1 MATNFITSSANKI
14 AHALRRAYPQ
24 LTWGEAFRLAI
35 ASESAGERDVR
46 RVDSVF
52 GVWRKQTQEKVG
64 EQMLAIGAAYSLLGD
79 GRAHTFTNFGK
90 VLASATR
97 RGVMGGFADMLA
109 LKGVG
114 ESVISEVVEMFV
126 QSRREGL
133 SEEERLTARV
143 RALRAAL
150 YEKFLSAKSARE
162 AENIADVAYAMKAI
176 HWWCCADELDNAD
189 ALPF

>member
-35 ASESAGERDVR
+35 ASESAGERDVC

-79 GRAHTFTNFGK
+79 GRAHTFTNFGNNCSKFVAHNHWRFCTRMKLAFKK
-90 VLASATR
+90 VLIASADTS
-97 RGVMGGFADMLA
+97 
-109 LKGVG
+109 VG
-114 ESVISEVVEMFV
+114 NF
-126 QSRREGL
+126 
-133 SEEERLTARV
+133 
-143 RALRAAL
+143 
-150 YEKFLSAKSARE
+150 
-162 AENIADVAYAMKAI
+162 
-176 HWWCCADELDNAD
+176 
-189 ALPF
+189 